1 MIVPIKAINKNG
13 TANAARVSRGK
24 EFDVWDGL
32 SQTEP
37 KRNKDEEAKNF
48 VNRCMSSDVMKEE
61 YPSQQQRIAVC
72 VNQSRAASTTEGL
85 AAASEELI
93 YENIKKEIQDEI

>member
-1 MIVPIKAINKNG
+1 MP
-13 TANAARVSRGK
+13 
-24 EFDVWDGL
+24 L
-32 SQTEP
+32 P

-93 YENIKKEIQDEI
+93 YENIKKEIRDEI